1 MKKNNIPLSAVLFDV
16 DGTLAET
23 ERDGHRPAFN
33 AAFKEFGLDW
43 NWDTELY
50 GQLLKITGGKERI
63 RYYIEKY
70 APSILN
76 KRDLS
81 DWIAEL
87 HKTKT
92 KYFLDLLAKGNIP
105 LRPGIARL
113 IHELREKEIKIGI
126 ATTTTLEN
134 VTSLLKFTLGEES
147 LNWFDVIGAGDI
159 VPQKKPAP
167 DIYYWVL
174 EKLGSPPQQCI
185 AIEDSENGLQSSCA
199 AGIKTII
206 TISEYTY
213 SQNFNGAAMVLTDLG
228 EPSRLP
234 SIISGDIAILNN
246 RWIDVSTLITL
257 IESNDRQTL

>member
-33 AAFKEFGLDW
+33 AAFKEFELDW
-43 NWDTELY
+43 HWDTELY
-50 GQLLKITGGKERI
+50 GKLLKITGGKERI

-70 APSILN
+70 APDILS

-81 DWIAEL
+81 NWIAEL

-92 KYFLDLLAKGNIP
+92 KYFVDLLAKGNIP
-105 LRPGIARL
+105 LRSGIARL
-113 IHELREKEIKIGI
+113 IHELRENEIKIGI

-134 VTSLLKFTLGEES
+134 VTSLLKYTLGEES
-147 LNWFDVIGAGDI
+147 ISWFDVIGAGDI
-159 VPQKKPAP
+159 VAQKKPAP
-167 DIYYWVL
+167 DIYYWTL
-174 EKLGSPPQQCI
+174 KELGLPPQQCI
-185 AIEDSENGLQSSCA
+185 AIEDSENGLQSSYA

-228 EPSRLP
+228 EPGKLP
-234 SIISGDIAILNN
+234 SIISGDIANLNN
-246 RWIDVSTLITL
+246 RWIDVSTLMTL
-257 IESNDRQTL
+257 LAPNDRQTL

>member
-1 MKKNNIPLSAVLFDV
+1 MKKNNTSLSAVLFDV
-16 DGTLAET
+16 DGTLADT

-50 GQLLKITGGKERI
+50 GKLLQVTGGKERI
-63 RYYIEKY
+63 RYYMEKY
-70 APSILN
+70 VPSALN
-76 KRDLS
+76 KNDLS
-81 DWIAEL
+81 SWIAEL

-92 KYFLDLLAKGNIP
+92 KYFLDLLAQGNIP

-113 IHELREKEIKIGI
+113 IHELREKEIKIAI
-126 ATTTTLEN
+126 ATTTTPEN

-147 LNWFDVIGAGDI
+147 LSWFDAIGAGDI

-174 EKLGSPPQQCI
+174 EKLGLPPQQCI
-185 AIEDSENGLQSSCA
+185 AIEDSENGLKSSRS

-206 TISEYTY
+206 TVSEYTY
-213 SQNFNGAAMVLTDLG
+213 LQNFNGAAMVLTDLG
-228 EPSRLP
+228 EPGRLP
-234 SIISGDIAILNN
+234 SILSGTIPNLNN
-246 RWIDVSTLITL
+246 SWIDVSALATL
-257 IESNDRQTL
+257 IEPNDQ

>member
-33 AAFKEFGLDW
+33 AAFKEFELDW

-50 GQLLKITGGKERI
+50 GKLLKITGGKERI

-70 APSILN
+70 APSLLN
-76 KRDLS
+76 KRDLP

-92 KYFLDLLAKGNIP
+92 KYFLDLLAKGSIP

-113 IHELREKEIKIGI
+113 IHELREQEIKIGI

-167 DIYYWVL
+167 DIYYWAL
-174 EKLGSPPQQCI
+174 EKLGLPPQQCI
-185 AIEDSENGLQSSCA
+185 AIEDSEIGLQSSCA
-199 AGIKTII
+199 AGVKTII
-206 TISEYTY
+206 TVSKYTY
-213 SQNFNGAAMVLTDLG
+213 LQNFNGAAMVLSDLG

-246 RWIDVSTLITL
+246 RYIDVSTLITL
-257 IESNDRQTL
+257 TESNDGQVI